1 MLELRTLT
9 KHFGGVRA
17 VDGLDITVE
26 QGQIFGLIGPNG
38 SGKSTT
44 VNLICG
50 VFPVTAGSVTFE
62 GAEITNRPPHA
73 ALRAGI
79 ARTFQNIRLF
89 SDLTVW
95 QNLWVAQNGQESI
108 RAEGFFSRWLSGS
121 RRQRSSVEEQL
132 EFSGLADKRDEL
144 AGSLAFGEQRRLE
157 LARALAARPRLLLLD
172 EPAAGMNLEEVGQ
185 LDERLR
191 WLNEQQGIT
200 ILLVEHVME
209 LVMGVTHRIAAL
221 NFGRKIAEGAPA
233 EIQRN
238 RAVQEA
244 YLGRSEEEGEGGGAP
259 DGPKDGGGNGGSGGA
274 PDVPKDGGGGN
285 VSGAAPVRGGAPR

>member
-1 MLELRTLT
+1 MLELRALT

-17 VDGLDITVE
+17 VDGLDVTVE

-50 VFPVTAGSVTFE
+50 VFPATAGSVKFE
-62 GAEITNRPPHA
+62 GAEITNSPPHV

-95 QNLWVAQNGQESI
+95 QNLWVAQNGEESV

-121 RRQRSSVEEQL
+121 RGQRASVEEQL

-172 EPAAGMNLEEVGQ
+172 EPAAGMNLEEVRQ

-238 RAVQEA
+238 QAVQEA
-244 YLGRSEEEGEGGGAP
+244 YLGRPEEDGGAGDP
-259 DGPKDGGGNGGSGGA
+259 APPGGDGGGSGG
-274 PDVPKDGGGGN
+274 
-285 VSGAAPVRGGAPR
+285 GAGAGQGGAPS